1 MLLLLR
7 EKNENEEIIF
17 WVNKHDNRK
26 NKEKELTSD
35 LKKNKD
41 YETCRPPPPS
51 SQFGKTIIKRIKQ
64 FLMFNKG
71 RYNLI
76 ESQVGCHSYL
86 FCECLNLGW

>member
-1 MLLLLR
+1 MLLLR

-35 LKKNKD
+35 LKKRQRLWNLS
-41 YETCRPPPPS
+41 PPP
-51 SQFGKTIIKRIKQ
+51 QFGKTIIKRIRQ

>member
-1 MLLLLR
+1 MLLLR
-7 EKNENEEIIF
+7 EKNENEGIIF

-35 LKKNKD
+35 LKKKQRLWNLS
-41 YETCRPPPPS
+41 PPPPPP
-51 SQFGKTIIKRIKQ
+51 QFGKTIIKRIRQ

-86 FCECLNLGW
+86 FCECLILGW